1 MRRRDFLGALGVG
14 VAGIFVP
21 RLPRWPAADRF
32 VERWS
37 WAMGQPVHVM
47 VFASSEQEG
56 LDACA
61 AALAELRRVES
72 RLTLFETASD
82 LCELNRRAGR
92 TSLRADED
100 LRAVLAQAGAFKRL
114 TGGAFDVAVEP
125 LMRVWGFHRPRVSAP
140 TAAELAE
147 AREAVRAA
155 VVELDGDVA
164 RLPSAHTQLD
174 FGSIGVGYGI
184 DRALAVLRGRAVRR
198 AFIDVSGDVAAIG
211 APPGEPGWLVEIAD
225 PDRPRA
231 GGAVAATRL
240 RDAALATAANTES
253 TVRYGSLVA
262 GHVMDPETGWPARAL
277 RQASVVTRTAV
288 VADALSTAMLVSGV
302 EPDGVLRSYTVRG

>member
-1 MRRRDFLGALGVG
+1 MNRRRFVGTLGAGLGLV
-14 VAGIFVP
+14 FVP
-21 RLPRWPAADRF
+21 RLPRWRADDVF

-37 WAMGQPVHVM
+37 WVMGQPVHVM

-61 AALAELRRVES
+61 AALAELRRVER
-72 RLTLFETASD
+72 RLTLFDAASD

-92 TSLRADED
+92 KPMRVDRD
-100 LRAVLAQAGAFKRL
+100 LGAVLAHAGAFRRA

-125 LMRVWGFHRPRVSAP
+125 LMRVWGFHEPRARAP

-147 AREAVRAA
+147 ARAAVRAA

-164 RLPSAHTQLD
+164 RLPGAQTQLD
-174 FGSIGVGYGI
+174 FGAIGVGYGI
-184 DRALAVLRGRAVRR
+184 DRALEVLRARGLRR
-198 AFIDVSGDVAAIG
+198 AFVDVSGDMGAVG

-225 PDRPRA
+225 CDRKGVGRTL
-231 GGAVAATRL
+231 AATRL

-253 TVRYGSLVA
+253 IVRYGSLVA
-262 GHVMDPETGWPARAL
+262 GHVMDPVTGRPARAL
-277 RQASVVTRTAV
+277 QQASVVTRTAV
-288 VADALSTAMLVSGV
+288 AADALSTAMLVMGRRPRGV
-302 EPDGVLRSYTVRG
+302 QEAYGV

>member
-1 MRRRDFLGALGVG
+1 MNRRGFMGPVG
-14 VAGIFVP
+14 GGIGLVFV
-21 RLPRWPAADRF
+21 RRWPAADRF

-61 AALAELRRVES
+61 AVLAELRRVES
-72 RLTLFETASD
+72 RLTLFDTASD

-92 TSLRADED
+92 TSLRADDD

-198 AFIDVSGDVAAIG
+198 ALDRKSTRLNSSHGYISYAVFCLKKKKKEKSKKECRQTAETKQTTRTVTTRRTKPATRDTHQTA
-211 APPGEPGWLVEIAD
+211 
-225 PDRPRA
+225 PDRFRQSCRLA
-231 GGAVAATRL
+231 ITVITR
-240 RDAALATAANTES
+240 S
-253 TVRYGSLVA
+253 VR
-262 GHVMDPETGWPARAL
+262 E
-277 RQASVVTRTAV
+277 
-288 VADALSTAMLVSGV
+288 
-302 EPDGVLRSYTVRG
+302 